1 MMDAIVFGVTG
12 NPNCSASEEL
22 LPQLIISAKPGYDIF
37 HATE

>member
-1 MMDAIVFGVTG
+1 MDALVLDVTE

-22 LPQLIISAKPGYDIF
+22 PPQLIISVKPGYDIF